1 MKQTPMPSIRSKV
14 TVGYYGLA
22 AGVALVAALA
32 YGDLRFLEDRI
43 GEGVAVS
50 AFKEDTLEMRR
61 YEKNFF
67 LYHEPVDAAA
77 ALEHARGAAERL
89 SETQTVLADVAAVSE
104 LDAITAALARYRALM
119 EGFHASGTAGP
130 GTQLEQEVRATG
142 RAISDTAEVL
152 AERER
157 LALASATQR
166 AQRALLASLLLV
178 SLLGILAGHLL
189 SRAVV
194 RPLRELEGALD
205 PVAKGRFREIQVT
218 SRDREVLSFVGA
230 FNRMLEEIEMR
241 RRQLLHSE
249 KLASLGVL
257 VSGVAHELN
266 NPLANVSSSCQLLQE
281 ELDSAGRDQLREWL
295 AQIDGETERARR
307 IVRTLLDFARQRPF
321 EPVPVAVEDVVE
333 RTRVLLRS
341 RLREGVELRVD
352 VPPGL
357 TVRGDAQRLQ
367 QVLINLIEN
376 AVSAGGA
383 GTRVRVSARCADWA
397 STAPAHDAPLLGEPG
412 CGLGPRQPLAY
423 ITVEDTGAGIPAEIL
438 PRVFDPFFT
447 TRDTGQGMG
456 LGLYVV
462 QEIIDEHGGCVAVQ
476 SPPGGGTRFLIWLPC
491 SRPET

>member
-1 MKQTPMPSIRSKV
+1 
-14 TVGYYGLA
+14 
-22 AGVALVAALA
+22 
-32 YGDLRFLEDRI
+32 
-43 GEGVAVS
+43 
-50 AFKEDTLEMRR
+50 
-61 YEKNFF
+61 
-67 LYHEPVDAAA
+67 
-77 ALEHARGAAERL
+77 
-89 SETQTVLADVAAVSE
+89 
-104 LDAITAALARYRALM
+104 
-119 EGFHASGTAGP
+119 
-130 GTQLEQEVRATG
+130 
-142 RAISDTAEVL
+142 
-152 AERER
+152 
-157 LALASATQR
+157 
-166 AQRALLASLLLV
+166 V